1 MIKKILILTFVCVS
15 LFAYADSDMDGVP
28 NYLDKCPNTPI
39 TDLVGPNGCPIKS
52 LVKKV
57 HKKSVNHYDIT
68 IGANFGQSDYQ
79 LTPKANTYSS
89 SLQVG
94 FYHKAFSMQ
103 FSTQYYYTQSTNYNS
118 SGMGDTTVSGYY
130 AFHPTHTLTLQTG
143 AGVILP
149 TYESYLHNNKT
160 DYLGSIF
167 ATYKPNK
174 YSIFGGYTY
183 TLINDTDVRG
193 ITYQNTNAFTAG
205 AGYNFTPNFY
215 TSLSYYEANSIYRG
229 VENLQNVSLYM
240 FYSINQHWFTIFSFA
255 AGLNRATSQDYS
267 SIKLGYYF

>member
-1 MIKKILILTFVCVS
+1 MIKKILILTLVCVS

-52 LVKKV
+52 LTKQS
-57 HKKSVNHYDIT
+57 HKKSINHYDIT
-68 IGANFGQSDYQ
+68 VGANFGQSNYQ
-79 LTPKANTYSS
+79 LSPRANTYSS
-89 SLQVG
+89 SLQAG

-103 FSTQYYYTQSTNYNS
+103 FSTLYYYTKSTNYNS
-118 SGMGDTTVSGYY
+118 SGMGDTTLSGYY
-130 AFHPTHTLTLQTG
+130 SFYPVADLTVQAG

-149 TYESYLHNNKT
+149 TYQSSLHNNKT

-174 YSIFGGYTY
+174 YSFFGGYTY
-183 TLINDTDVRG
+183 TIINDTNVDT

-205 AGYNFTPNFY
+205 IGYNFSSKFY
-215 TSLSYYEANSIYRG
+215 TSLSYYEANSVYSG
-229 VENLQNVSLYM
+229 VQNLKNISLYI
-240 FYSINQHWFTIFSFA
+240 FYSINKHWFTNFTFA
-255 AGLNRATSQDYS
+255 AGLNRATSQNYS